1 MKVITITHKK
11 KSEIA
16 ISQNSF
22 FMSDEQYKQ
31 MSKNEL
37 ESQCML
43 IARRNLGGL
52 YLQHTVRDATEE
64 ELNQTKESEE
74 KEND

>member
-1 MKVITITHKK
+1 MKVVTITCKK

-22 FMSDEQYKQ
+22 FMSDELYEGL
-31 MSKNEL
+31 SKNEL
-37 ESQCML
+37 ESQCM
-43 IARRNLGGL
+43 IMARKALGGL